1 MYNYICIYIY
11 IYTYTYVYIYIY
23 TYMHALHCIALHYIT
38 LHYITFQDSSVQ
50 YITVHYI
57 TYITLHYLTL
67 HYITLHIYIY
77 LSLSAYGTQK
87 KMCSNCVRYVAVIFL
102 YTHFECLL
110 YSHVLLIFISRGE
123 HVHGIQTYTYMYDLK
138 TLGNTIILLQPSQH
152 TITQTKKN
160 KYIYI

>member
-1 MYNYICIYIY
+1 MYNYICIHIYIY
-11 IYTYTYVYIYIY
+11 IHVCVYIYIY
-23 TYMHALHCIALHYIT
+23 TYMHALHCIALHYIPRQFSNVHYST
-38 LHYITFQDSSVQ
+38 LHYI
-50 YITVHYI
+50 HYL
-57 TYITLHYLTL
+57 TLPYLTL

-77 LSLSAYGTQK
+77 IYLSLSVHMVPK
-87 KMCSNCVRYVAVIFL
+87 RKCVLIVSGMSQWFFL

-138 TLGNTIILLQPSQH
+138 TLRNTIILLQPSQH

-160 KYIYI
+160 KKIYIYN

>member
-1 MYNYICIYIY
+1 MC
-11 IYTYTYVYIYIY
+11 IYIY
-23 TYMHALHCIALHYIT
+23 TYMHALHCIALHYIPRQFSNVHYST
-38 LHYITFQDSSVQ
+38 LHYI
-50 YITVHYI
+50 HYL
-57 TYITLHYLTL
+57 TLPYLTL
-67 HYITLHIYIY
+67 HYITLHIY
-77 LSLSAYGTQK
+77 LSLCAYGAQK

-138 TLGNTIILLQPSQH
+138 TLRNTIILLQPSQH

-160 KYIYI
+160 KNIYIYI